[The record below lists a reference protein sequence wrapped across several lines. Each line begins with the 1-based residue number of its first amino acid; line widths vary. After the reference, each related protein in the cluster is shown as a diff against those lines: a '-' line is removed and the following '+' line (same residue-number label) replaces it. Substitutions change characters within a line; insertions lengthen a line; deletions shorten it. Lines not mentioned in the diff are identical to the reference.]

1 MHLKHLRVGRC
12 FKNPISIFL
21 FSFSLQVRDLLKR
34 MLTVDP
40 IKRIS
45 IDDIRK
51 HPWFVVDL
59 PPHLFPQ
66 ERDEDASIIDKVC
79 LPPPIPFIRLY
90 TQTPVM
96 KLESLTVNSY

>member
-1 MHLKHLRVGRC
+1 M
-12 FKNPISIFL
+12 
-21 FSFSLQVRDLLKR
+21 RDLLKK

-51 HPWFVVDL
+51 HPWFIVDL

-66 ERDEDASIIDKVC
+66 ERDEDASIIDKV
-79 LPPPIPFIRLY
+79 
-90 TQTPVM
+90 
-96 KLESLTVNSY
+96 SLSCTITS